1 MRLPA
6 YVFKRLSSRRIVV
19 RENDLRTI
27 LVTGGAGFIGAHLAR
42 RLSQIGH
49 NVVVLD
55 DLSSGKLGNIPEAAA
70 FIEGSILDREVV
82 RTALRGVDACI
93 HLAAVASVERCNR
106 QLTSSHAINITG
118 FLNIV
123 EEVVNSGVNRP
134 LVYASSA
141 AVYGASQDLPLS
153 EGGRC
158 VPLSPYG
165 ADRLSCELH
174 ARAAY
179 EVYGISTTGLRFFNV
194 FGPGQDPQSPYSG
207 VITKFAQRLK
217 NNENIAIYGDGTQT
231 RDFVYVDDVVEALI
245 RAVTRRQDGASVV
258 NVCSGVETTINDL
271 ARIMIEATNSGCSIE
286 HVDGLLGEV
295 RRSRGCVQALQSALD
310 YRCRTDLRTGL
321 TRLLRQERQ

>member
-1 MRLPA
+1 M
-6 YVFKRLSSRRIVV
+6 
-19 RENDLRTI
+19 RTI

-42 RLSQIGH
+42 RLLQIGH

-55 DLSSGKLGNIPEAAA
+55 DLSSGTLGNIPEAAN

-82 RTALRGVDACI
+82 RAALCGVDACI

-165 ADRLSCELH
+165 ADKLSCELH

-245 RAVTRRQDGASVV
+245 RAVTRRQNGASVV

-271 ARIMIEATNSGCSIE
+271 ARIMIEATNSRCSIE

-295 RRSRGCVQALQSALD
+295 RRSRGCMQALQSELD

-321 TRLLRQERQ
+321 TLLLRQGRQ